1 MNKEGY
7 IKIMRAV
14 AHLIIVIM
22 QEAGRV
28 PFKSARKIAD
38 AFLRATTGRYT
49 EDEVDNN
56 LPVKK

>member
-1 MNKEGY
+1 MNRQGY

-28 PFKSARKIAD
+28 PFESARKVAD
-38 AFLRATTGRYT
+38 AFLSATTGQKV
-49 EDEVDNN
+49 DEE
-56 LPVKK
+56 KK